1 MRITKSPGEDE
12 FTKESYETFFDLLCL
27 KNLLNSYNEAFYK
40 GILSVS
46 QRRGTIILIPK
57 GDVDLYLY
65 SILITRSSQSTGK
78 ETGTTLTKANSLWS
92 NRILLMRDM
101 IGQNIR
107 LLSNI
112 MKYTD
117 TKKIAGIFL
126 LVDFEK
132 AFDMLE
138 WSFISRTLEV
148 FNFGSNIKKWF
159 TVL

>member
-1 MRITKSPGEDE
+1 LRITKSPGEDE

-78 ETGTTLTKANSLWS
+78 ETGTTLTKANSL
-92 NRILLMRDM
+92 
-101 IGQNIR
+101 
-107 LLSNI
+107 
-112 MKYTD
+112 
-117 TKKIAGIFL
+117 
-126 LVDFEK
+126 
-132 AFDMLE
+132 
-138 WSFISRTLEV
+138 
-148 FNFGSNIKKWF
+148 
-159 TVL
+159 

>member
-1 MRITKSPGEDE
+1 
-12 FTKESYETFFDLLCL
+12 
-27 KNLLNSYNEAFYK
+27 
-40 GILSVS
+40 
-46 QRRGTIILIPK
+46 
-57 GDVDLYLY
+57 
-65 SILITRSSQSTGK
+65 
-78 ETGTTLTKANSLWS
+78 
-92 NRILLMRDM
+92 MRDM